1 MAFPD
6 SLSVSKT
13 YFPFN
18 GMGWYDW
25 IFGLL
30 AGLYIPL
37 NMHYRMDCYS
47 ASALAIDW
55 FVSSNRVWN
64 VPFGL
69 RS

>member
-1 MAFPD
+1 
-6 SLSVSKT
+6 
-13 YFPFN
+13 
-18 GMGWYDW
+18 MGWYEW

-30 AGLYIPL
+30 AGLFIPL

-55 FVSSNRVWN
+55 FVSSNRAWN